1 MFQLEAKIDSWRKSM
16 ADALGDR
23 PALLDELECH
33 LREDVAESVRAGSP
47 PEQAWD
53 AAVARLGSPA
63 QLAGEFG
70 KLRTSRW
77 LPARLAFLALAL
89 VGAVMA
95 LFLGSGLVN
104 ERVRPLLAVHVFT
117 VTVGYAAGLGI
128 GALAAWALLARA
140 GFGWDS
146 TRACA
151 LRSAAARL
159 ALISVAMTL
168 VGVVL
173 GAVWGRHYLGRYW
186 TWDLREVG
194 GLAVLVWG
202 CLLVWWLRRGRTI
215 GVAGMV
221 VAVMG
226 NAVVALSWFGPP
238 LVTKLGYGA
247 APWAHGLLLGA
258 FIVAQLLVASAAL
271 LPAGRLT
278 ERRRA

>member
-1 MFQLEAKIDSWRKSM
+1 M
-16 ADALGDR
+16 ADVLGDR

-33 LREDVAESVRAGSP
+33 LREDVAESVRGGSP

-63 QLAGEFG
+63 QLAGEFD
-70 KLRTSRW
+70 KLPTSRQW
-77 LPARLAFLALAL
+77 LPARLAFLVLAAAGAL
-89 VGAVMA
+89 VA
-95 LFLGSGLVN
+95 LFLGSRLVN
-104 ERVRPLLAVHVFT
+104 GTVRPLLAVHVFT
-117 VTVGYAAGLGI
+117 ITVGYAAGLGI

-140 GFGWDS
+140 GFGWDA

-159 ALISVAMTL
+159 ALVSVAMTL
-168 VGVVL
+168 IGVVL
-173 GAVWGRHYLGRYW
+173 GAVWGREYLGRYW
-186 TWDLREVG
+186 TWDLREFG

-202 CLLVWWLRRGRTI
+202 CLLVWWLGRGRSI
-215 GVAGMV
+215 GLAGMV
-221 VAVMG
+221 VALMG

-238 LVTKLGYGA
+238 LVTKLGHGT

-271 LPAGRLT
+271 LRAGLFSA
-278 ERRRA
+278 RRSA

>member
-1 MFQLEAKIDSWRKSM
+1 M
-16 ADALGDR
+16 ADGLGDR

-63 QLAGEFG
+63 QLAGEFD

-89 VGAVMA
+89 GGAVMA
-95 LFLGSGLVN
+95 WSLGSGMAKGTI
-104 ERVRPLLAVHVFT
+104 RPLLALHVFT
-117 VTVGYAAGLGI
+117 VTVGYTAGFGI

-140 GFGWDS
+140 GAGWDAA
-146 TRACA
+146 RDCA

-159 ALISVAMTL
+159 GAFSLAMTFA
-168 VGVVL
+168 GVVL
-173 GAVWGRHYLGRYW
+173 GAWWGRLNLGRYW
-186 TWDLREVG
+186 GWDLREIG
-194 GLAVLVWG
+194 GLAVLAWG
-202 CLLVWWLRRGRTI
+202 CLLFWWMRTPRGA

-221 VAVMG
+221 VALMG

-238 LVTKLGYGA
+238 LVRKLGTYGA
-247 APWAHGLLLGA
+247 APWTHGLLLGA

-278 ERRRA
+278 ARRKA